1 VRTKN
6 YPMGFYGHCMTKLW
20 TLAHGCSIALEKEAI
35 LVGVLNVTPDSF
47 SDGGHFTHVGAAIAA
62 AKKMQDEGA
71 HIIDIGGES
80 TRPDATPIDEATE
93 TARLMPVL
101 DGVLRHCE
109 CLVSVDT
116 YRSTTARRAIAA
128 GAHIINDVWGLQ
140 KDPSMAQIVA
150 DTGAGIIIM
159 HTGRERV
166 RDKDVIRD
174 QQFFFY
180 QSLALA
186 KKAGIAPSAIML
198 DPGFGFAKDV
208 TENVD
213 LMRRADELHQF
224 GLPLMAGTSRKR
236 FVGYLAAQPDP
247 AERDSATAATSLL
260 LRQAGFAAF
269 RVHNVRTNRDVL
281 NIVDAIFPRY
291 G

>member
-1 VRTKN
+1 
-6 YPMGFYGHCMTKLW
+6 MTKLW
-20 TLAHGCSIALEKEAI
+20 TLAHGCSIALGKEAI
-35 LVGVLNVTPDSF
+35 LVGILNVTPDSF
-47 SDGGHFTHVGAAIAA
+47 SDGGHFTHVGAAVAA

-101 DGVLRHCE
+101 DAVLRHCD
-109 CLVSVDT
+109 CPVSVDT
-116 YRSTTARRAIAA
+116 YRATTARRAIAA

-140 KDPSMAQIVA
+140 KDLGMAQTVA
-150 DTGAGIIIM
+150 ETGAGIIIM

-166 RDKDVIRD
+166 RDRDVIKD
-174 QQFFFY
+174 QQIFFHK
-180 QSLALA
+180 SLALA
-186 KKAGIAPSAIML
+186 KKAGIAPSRIML

-208 TENVD
+208 AENVD
-213 LMRRADELHQF
+213 LMRRANELHQF
-224 GLPLMAGTSRKR
+224 GFPLMAGTSRKR
-236 FVGYLAAQPDP
+236 FVGHLAAQPDP
-247 AERDSATAATSLL
+247 LERDSATAATSLL

-269 RVHNVRTNRDVL
+269 RVHNIRTNRDVL
-281 NIVDAIFPRY
+281 NIVDAIFPQH